1 MLCTEF
7 KWVLPYSKKKVRQKS
22 YKSNSANDLDK
33 WSVKKKKTLHNRFC
47 PIEPCHMV
55 LSVNLVSLYHRR
67 EGSYGTCS
75 FMALWLI
82 YIMAFLS
89 HMIYI
94 RFLLSIDKRLE
105 RFHTFT
111 AWWVFRFLTIVNE
124 YSYKKRKYRK
134 NQILESRIG
143 KLLRLF
149 TLSSSFEI
157 SLLSCFII
165 QLNEQLRPFSQL
177 ASEKT
182 LKLQNSL
189 LVVIRVCRHLKMR
202 LNALLNYL

>member
-1 MLCTEF
+1 
-7 KWVLPYSKKKVRQKS
+7 
-22 YKSNSANDLDK
+22 
-33 WSVKKKKTLHNRFC
+33 
-47 PIEPCHMV
+47 MV

-111 AWWVFRFLTIVNE
+111 AWWVFRFLMIVNE
-124 YSYKKRKYRK
+124 YSYKKKKIQK

-165 QLNEQLRPFSQL
+165 QLNEQLRQFSQL
-177 ASEKT
+177 ASEKKLKIAKFLISRNSSLQT
-182 LKLQNSL
+182 LENAFKCFIKLFVIQSNQQFSQIQYSCSL
-189 LVVIRVCRHLKMR
+189 PM
-202 LNALLNYL
+202 

>member
-1 MLCTEF
+1 MFNDSELVF
-7 KWVLPYSKKKVRQKS
+7 LQKKKMQ
-22 YKSNSANDLDK
+22 
-33 WSVKKKKTLHNRFC
+33 
-47 PIEPCHMV
+47 
-55 LSVNLVSLYHRR
+55 
-67 EGSYGTCS
+67 
-75 FMALWLI
+75 
-82 YIMAFLS
+82 
-89 HMIYI
+89 
-94 RFLLSIDKRLE
+94 
-105 RFHTFT
+105 
-111 AWWVFRFLTIVNE
+111 
-124 YSYKKRKYRK
+124 K
-134 NQILESRIG
+134 NQILGSRIG

>member
-1 MLCTEF
+1 MGILTKKENTE
-7 KWVLPYSKKKVRQKS
+7 
-22 YKSNSANDLDK
+22 
-33 WSVKKKKTLHNRFC
+33 
-47 PIEPCHMV
+47 
-55 LSVNLVSLYHRR
+55 
-67 EGSYGTCS
+67 
-75 FMALWLI
+75 
-82 YIMAFLS
+82 
-89 HMIYI
+89 
-94 RFLLSIDKRLE
+94 
-105 RFHTFT
+105 
-111 AWWVFRFLTIVNE
+111 
-124 YSYKKRKYRK
+124 K

>member
-1 MLCTEF
+1 
-7 KWVLPYSKKKVRQKS
+7 
-22 YKSNSANDLDK
+22 
-33 WSVKKKKTLHNRFC
+33 
-47 PIEPCHMV
+47 MV

-75 FMALWLI
+75 FMALWL
-82 YIMAFLS
+82 MAFLS

-105 RFHTFT
+105 RFHIFT
-111 AWWVFRFLTIVNE
+111 AWWVFRFLMIVNE

-134 NQILESRIG
+134 NQILGSRIG

>member
-111 AWWVFRFLTIVNE
+111 AWWVFRCLMIVNE
-124 YSYKKRKYRK
+124 YSYKKKK
-134 NQILESRIG
+134 IQKKSNIRI
-143 KLLRLF
+143 
-149 TLSSSFEI
+149 
-157 SLLSCFII
+157 
-165 QLNEQLRPFSQL
+165 
-177 ASEKT
+177 
-182 LKLQNSL
+182 
-189 LVVIRVCRHLKMR
+189 
-202 LNALLNYL
+202 